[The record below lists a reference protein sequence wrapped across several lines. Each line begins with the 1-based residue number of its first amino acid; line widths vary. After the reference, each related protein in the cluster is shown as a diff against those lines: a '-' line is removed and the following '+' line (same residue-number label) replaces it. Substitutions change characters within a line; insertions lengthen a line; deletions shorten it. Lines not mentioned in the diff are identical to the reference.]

1 MNQDNPTIKLM
12 PIQFL
17 IKSFLFLF
25 LFTGFYCSGQKK
37 NKGISLSFNELPIK
51 VVIDSI
57 EKNTDYRIY
66 YLEQWFGD
74 RKVTRDY
81 QDMTLE
87 DILKDIFKET
97 EINFYFLDNRNVIL
111 TQNSIIYDEL
121 PLGFFGESETPDSTN
136 YNTFNRVAPP
146 VFYAESKVQNNTILE
161 TVRIGKSD
169 NTRTEEFYLLQGQ
182 VKNKATGEPIA
193 DLSIVAKNKGIG
205 TVTDANGYYSIQL
218 PPGQYIL
225 RTSSMGIKTSERQVL
240 IFNNGNLDFEL
251 EESLEM
257 LDEVIVEAD
266 AAKNVEEALTG
277 TTQIDSEESKNIPL
291 VLGERDILQVAK
303 ALPGV
308 SSAGE
313 GATGFNVR
321 GGKTDQNLI
330 LLDDAVIYNPSHF
343 FGIFQALNPFTTKGV
358 EIFKGNIPAEY
369 GGRLS
374 SVFDIETKDGNMEN
388 FSGEASIGPVTANLA
403 LEIPVVKEKSSLI
416 VGARGAYSDWILRS
430 LDEESLNNSSASFY
444 DGIIKYDHKINK
456 DNEIRA
462 TGYYSR
468 DAFSITSDSLYN
480 YSNRGF
486 SLKWDRTFNDKNTGS
501 LILANSQ
508 YKFNI
513 DFDGESNNDFR
524 LGYSLNET
532 ELKLKFNYF
541 LNDRHTI
548 NYGIAGKLYGVRPG
562 FINPE
567 GNESD
572 IQPLSIPKEKAL
584 ESALF
589 ISDEFKVSEKLLV
602 DVGLR
607 YSFFAALGASD
618 QRIYQEG
625 VPRNEVSRIDTVQY
639 GNNEIIKTYGGPEF
653 RASARYFLSPDLSLK
668 ASFNNGYQFIHTLS
682 NNTTVSPIDT
692 WKLSDTNIKPQRG
705 NQYSL
710 GIYQNLKENEYELS
724 LEGYYKTSQN
734 VLDFKTGA
742 QLLLNQNIETE
753 VLQGEGKSYGVELL
767 LRKNRGRLNGWLGYT
782 YSRSLIKFD
791 SEFSEER
798 INNGAFFP
806 SNYDKPHDISII
818 TNYKF
823 TKRYSISANFVY
835 QTGRPVTYPI
845 GTYQFNNAEYVYYS
859 DRNEFRIPDYY
870 RLDLGVNIE
879 GNHKIKKFA
888 HSFWT
893 ISVYNV
899 LGRNNPYSVFFVSEN
914 GEVKALQSSIF
925 SVPIPSITYNFKF

>member
-1 MNQDNPTIKLM
+1 MNKSLLGSSIVSHFVFKLLFVCFVLSNFYSYGQNNSTKLS
-12 PIQFL
+12 ISFSETKF
-17 IKSFLFLF
+17 KSAL
-25 LFTGFYCSGQKK
+25 
-37 NKGISLSFNELPIK
+37 
-51 VVIDSI
+51 DSI
-57 EKNTDYRIY
+57 ESKTNYRFY
-66 YLEQWFGD
+66 YLENWFGD
-74 RKVTRDY
+74 KTI
-81 QDMTLE
+81 TKNFKNE
-87 DILKDIFKET
+87 SIEEILKELCKNT
-97 EINFYFLDNRNVIL
+97 PLNFYFFDDKKIIF
-111 TQNSIIYDEL
+111 TQNSIIYNEL
-121 PLGFFGESETPDSTN
+121 PYGFFGEVDTKDSISITS
-136 YNTFNRVAPP
+136 TKRISPP
-146 VFYAESKVQNNTILE
+146 VFYAENKVPNKTILE

-169 NTRTEEFYLLQGQ
+169 TNTAAQFFVLQGQ
-182 VKNKATGEPIA
+182 VRIKKTGEPIP
-193 DLSIVAKNKGIG
+193 DLSIVSKDRGIG
-205 TVTDANGYYSIQL
+205 TVTDAEGKYSIRL
-218 PPGQYIL
+218 PVGQNIL
-225 RTSSMGIKTSERQVL
+225 KTSSMGIKGSERQVL
-240 IFNNGNLDFEL
+240 IFNNGMFDFEL

-257 LDEVIVEAD
+257 LEEVVVEAD
-266 AAKNVEEALTG
+266 AAKNVEEAITG
-277 TTQIDSEESKNIPL
+277 TTQIVSEESKNIPL

-303 ALPGV
+303 ALPGI

-374 SVFDIETKDGNMEN
+374 SVFDIETKDGNLEK
-388 FSGEASIGPVTANLA
+388 FSGEASVGPVTANLA
-403 LEIPVVKEKSSLI
+403 MEIPLTKEKSSLV
-416 VGARGAYSDWILRS
+416 VGARGAYSDWILKS
-430 LDEESLNNSSASFY
+430 LDEASLKNSTASFY
-444 DGIIKYDHKINK
+444 DGIIKYNNK
-456 DNEIRA
+456 VNENNDVRA
-462 TGYYSR
+462 TGYFSK
-468 DAFSITSDSLYN
+468 DAFSITSDSIYN

-486 SLKWDRTFNDKNTGS
+486 SVRWDHKFNDRNTGS

-513 DFDGESNNDFR
+513 DYDGESNNDFR
-524 LGYSLNET
+524 LGYSIDET
-532 ELKLKFNYF
+532 EIKLRFNYF
-541 LNDRHTI
+541 LNNKHTLS
-548 NYGIAGKLYGVRPG
+548 YGIASKLYGVNPG
-562 FINPE
+562 FIYPE
-567 GNESD
+567 GNESA
-572 IQPLSIPKEKAL
+572 IQSLSIAREKAL

-589 ISDEFKVSEKLLV
+589 VSDEFKISDKLMV
-602 DVGLR
+602 DVGVR
-607 YSFFAALGASD
+607 YSFYAALGKSE
-618 QRIYQEG
+618 QRIYEDD
-625 VPRNEVSRIDTVQY
+625 VPRNEGSIIDTLQY
-639 GNNEIIKTYGGPEF
+639 GNSEIIKTYGGPEL
-653 RASARYFLSPDLSLK
+653 RASARYFLKPDLSLK

-710 GIYQNLKENEYELS
+710 GLYQNLKDNMYELS
-724 LEGYYKTSQN
+724 LEGYYKTSKD

-742 QLLLNQNIETE
+742 QILLNETIETE

-767 LRKNRGRLNGWLGYT
+767 LRKNKGRLNGWLAYT

-798 INNGAFFP
+798 INNGEFFP
-806 SNYDKPHDISII
+806 SNYDKPHDISLI

-835 QTGRPVTYPI
+835 QTGRPITYPI

-859 DRNEFRIPDYY
+859 NRNEFRIPDYY

-899 LGRNNPYSVFFVSEN
+899 LGRNNPYSVFFITED
-914 GEVKALQSSIF
+914 GGVKALQSSIF
-925 SVPIPSITYNFKF
+925 SIPIPSITYNFKF

>member
-1 MNQDNPTIKLM
+1 MNKSLLGSSIVSQFVFKL
-12 PIQFL
+12 
-17 IKSFLFLF
+17 LFVCIIL
-25 LFTGFYCSGQKK
+25 TNFYCQSQNDSTKLS
-37 NKGISLSFNELPIK
+37 ISFSETKFKSALE
-51 VVIDSI
+51 SI
-57 EKNTDYRIY
+57 ESKTNYRFY
-66 YLEQWFGD
+66 YLENWFGD
-74 RKVTRDY
+74 KTI
-81 QDMTLE
+81 TKSFNNE
-87 DILKDIFKET
+87 SIEEILNELCKNT
-97 EINFYFLDNRNVIL
+97 PVNFYFFDDKKIIF
-111 TQNSIIYDEL
+111 TQNSIIYNEL
-121 PLGFFGESETPDSTN
+121 PNGFFGEFDTIDTISITSTK
-136 YNTFNRVAPP
+136 RISPP
-146 VFYAESKVQNNTILE
+146 VFYAENKVQNKTILE

-169 NTRTEEFYLLQGQ
+169 TNTAEQFFVLHGQ
-182 VKNKATGEPIA
+182 VRIKKTGDPIP
-193 DLSIVAKNKGIG
+193 DLSIVSKDRGIG
-205 TVTDANGYYSIQL
+205 TVTDAEGKYSIRL
-218 PPGQYIL
+218 PVGQNIL
-225 RTSSMGIKTSERQVL
+225 KTSSMGIKGSERQVL
-240 IFNNGNLDFEL
+240 IFNNGTLDFEL

-257 LDEVIVEAD
+257 LEEVVVEAD
-266 AAKNVEEALTG
+266 AAKNVEEATTG
-277 TTQIDSEESKNIPL
+277 TTQIVSEESKNIPL

-303 ALPGV
+303 ALPGI

-374 SVFDIETKDGNMEN
+374 SVFDIETKDGNLEK
-388 FSGEASIGPVTANLA
+388 FSGEASVGPVTANLA
-403 LEIPVVKEKSSLI
+403 LEIPLTKEKSSL
-416 VGARGAYSDWILRS
+416 VFGARGAYSDWILKS
-430 LDEESLNNSSASFY
+430 LDEESLNNSTASFY
-444 DGIIKYDHKINK
+444 DGIVKYNNK
-456 DNEIRA
+456 VNENNDIRA

-468 DAFSITSDSLYN
+468 DAFSITSDSIYN

-486 SLKWDRTFNDKNTGS
+486 SVRWDHKFNEKNTGS

-513 DFDGESNNDFR
+513 DYDGESNNDFR
-524 LGYSLNET
+524 LGYSIDET
-532 ELKLKFNYF
+532 EIKLRFNYF
-541 LNDRHTI
+541 LNNKHSLS
-548 NYGIAGKLYGVRPG
+548 YGIASKLYGVNPG
-562 FINPE
+562 FIYPE
-567 GNESD
+567 GNESA
-572 IQPLSIPKEKAL
+572 IQPLSIAKENAL

-589 ISDEFKVSEKLLV
+589 VSDEYKITDKLLV

-607 YSFFAALGASD
+607 YSFFAALGKSE
-618 QRIYQEG
+618 QRIYENG
-625 VPRNEVSRIDTVQY
+625 VPRNEGSRIETVQY
-639 GNNEIIKTYGGPEF
+639 GNNEIIKTYGGLEL
-653 RASARYFLSPDLSLK
+653 RASARYFLKPDLSLK

-724 LEGYYKTSQN
+724 LEGYYKTSKD

-742 QLLLNQNIETE
+742 QILLNEIIETE
-753 VLQGEGKSYGVELL
+753 VLQGDGKSYGVELL
-767 LRKNRGRLNGWLGYT
+767 LRKKSGRLNGWLAYT

-791 SEFSEER
+791 SDFSEER
-798 INNGAFFP
+798 INNGEFFP
-806 SNYDKPHDISII
+806 SNYDKPHDISLI

-823 TKRYSISANFVY
+823 TRRYSISANFVY
-835 QTGRPVTYPI
+835 QTGRPITYPI

-859 DRNEFRIPDYY
+859 NRNEFRIPDYY

-899 LGRNNPYSVFFVSEN
+899 LGRNNPYSVFFVTED
-914 GEVKALQSSIF
+914 GGVKALQSSIF
-925 SVPIPSITYNFKF
+925 SIPIPSITYNFKF